1 MEPKQVLV
9 VANQTSAG
17 SALRAEMLRRTKEGP
32 HEFTLVVPATPPT
45 EHLVWTDEEASEIA
59 ERRLREALSVLS
71 DDGLEVSGRV
81 GDASPTL
88 AIEDALLG
96 QSYDEIILS
105 TLPPGLSKWL
115 KRDLPDRIARRYD
128 LPLTVVVAEAEPVLA
143 S

>member
-17 SALRAEMLRRTKEGP
+17 SALRGELLARAKEGP
-32 HEFTLVVPATPPT
+32 HQFTLVVPATPPR

-59 ERRLREALSVLS
+59 KRRLHEALAVLRG
-71 DDGLEVSGRV
+71 DGLEVSGRV

-88 AIEDALLG
+88 AIGDALLDHP
-96 QSYDEIILS
+96 YDEIILS

-115 KRDLPDRIARRYD
+115 KGDLPDRVRRRYD
-128 LPLTVVVAEAEPVLA
+128 IPLTVVVAEAAPLPVP
-143 S
+143 